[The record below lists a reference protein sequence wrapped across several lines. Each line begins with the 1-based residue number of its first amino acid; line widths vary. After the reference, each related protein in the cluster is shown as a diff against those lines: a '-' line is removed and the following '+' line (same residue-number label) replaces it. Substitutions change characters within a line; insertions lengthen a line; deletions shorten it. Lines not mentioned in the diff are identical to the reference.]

1 MNFNFE
7 LMLFGV
13 VALVAL
19 LTLALA
25 FMLSKIA
32 EQMSWKR
39 QALWA
44 SGLGA
49 FVPMSLP
56 IAAILFEMWTDAESV
71 LAVLAMLILAIILAA
86 VVGFP
91 TAYLFLRPRVEGREA

>member
-1 MNFNFE
+1 MTFDYT
-7 LMLFGV
+7 LMVLGV

-25 FMLSKIA
+25 FMLGKVA
-32 EQMSWKR
+32 EDMPWKR

-49 FVPMSLP
+49 FIPMSLP
-56 IAAILFEMWTDAESV
+56 IAAILFDMWWDAESILAV
-71 LAVLAMLILAIILAA
+71 LAVLIFATILAA
-86 VVGFP
+86 VVAFP
-91 TAYLFLRPRVEGREA
+91 VAYLFLRPRRERHGA